1 MTLSLTGGAVAPA
14 TSPPKSSVGWP
25 SAIAMTGWICR
36 RTDALANVDDD
47 PPPPEHG
54 EAGADELTGAAAMV
68 EKSAV
73 FESVSVQ
80 PPAAR
85 AIADVASGA
94 GAASAPS
101 KSAAV
106 P

>member
-1 MTLSLTGGAVAPA
+1 MTSRVYVIWAEATASEAVTV
-14 TSPPKSSVGWP
+14 TSY
-25 SAIAMTGWICR
+25 
-36 RTDALANVDDD
+36 VDDD
-47 PPPPEHG
+47 PPPPEQG
-54 EAGADELTGAAAMV
+54 EAGADELTGAAATV

-101 KSAAV
+101 KSAAA